1 MSKRFPITVVDNF
14 YNDPD
19 KVVNFAKQQTFN
31 KSEFGSFP
39 GKRTEAI
46 HILDKNLFNYT
57 CSKLFS
63 VFYDFKN
70 KDLEWKVVSD
80 FDLIEQKTKGMGT
93 GWIHQDNNKFLLAG
107 LIYLN
112 KNWQES
118 VGTNLYEKVKDV
130 NENLSY
136 TKTDYFLDNNN
147 LDKYLKDKE
156 INNSSFVKTGNIEPV
171 YNRMVC
177 YDASYFHAIGDISN
191 LKTDRLVQLF
201 FVEGIKV
208 DSFPL
213 ERI

>member
-14 YNDPD
+14 YNNPD
-19 KVVNFAKQQTFN
+19 DIVQFVVSQKFEKTQKGGFQ
-31 KSEFGSFP
+31 
-39 GKRTEAI
+39 GKRTQGL
-46 HILDKNLFNYT
+46 HTLNRNMFDYF

-63 VFYDFKN
+63 LFYDKQPN
-70 KDLEWKVVSD
+70 MKWKVVTN
-80 FDLIEQKTKGMGT
+80 FDLIEQKTKSVGT
-93 GWIHQDNNKFLLAG
+93 GWIHQDNNKHLLAG

-130 NENLSY
+130 DEHLSQ
-136 TKTDYFLDNNN
+136 TKTDYFLDNTD
-147 LDKYLKDKE
+147 LDKYLKDKQ
-156 INNSSFVKTGNIEPV
+156 INNSSFDKTGSIEPV

-191 LKTDRLVQLF
+191 LKTDRLVQVF
-201 FVEGIKV
+201 FVEELKV